1 MTPEEFL
8 RREGFRVTMEAAA
21 FMGIPDGVVA
31 AVHVYADESGKP
43 SSPIVAFAGYVSTV
57 DNWQRFDMQ
66 WKEKLEEWGI
76 DSIHTSILMRQDL
89 HYQNRTFADHE
100 EKKQLIE
107 ECLSIANAN
116 AVIAFGV
123 AVDCSAFRTIS
134 SKSQAALGGDGHM
147 MAFLAFLH
155 LLTGALDGAAK
166 NPVEHRKASLIFD
179 TNGEYAA
186 PCLELFNRQRQNH
199 PAWKEWLS
207 SICFADDEEHSPLQA
222 ADILAWVLNQSLKS
236 SAPRSQPS
244 LSAEQLE
251 QLVIIGT
258 CKLAG
263 AALIYDAPALHFLD
277 AELGR
282 GRRFE
287 DIVRLEIKDETTA
300 NNQES

>member
-57 DNWQRFDMQ
+57 DNWQRFDWQ
-66 WKEKLEEWGI
+66 WKKKLEDWGI

-89 HYQNRTFADHE
+89 CYQNHAFADHE
-100 EKKQLIE
+100 DKRQLIE
-107 ECLSIANAN
+107 ECLSIANEN

-123 AVDCSAFRTIS
+123 AVDCSAFRTMS

-147 MAFLAFLH
+147 LAFLAFLH
-155 LLTGALDGAAK
+155 LLTASLDGAVE
-166 NPVEHRKASLIFD
+166 NSVEHRKASLIFD
-179 TNGEYAA
+179 TNGQYAA

-199 PAWKEWLS
+199 PKWREWLS
-207 SICFADDEEHSPLQA
+207 SLCFADDEEHSPLQA
-222 ADILAWVLNQSLKS
+222 ADILAWVLNQRLKPFV
-236 SAPRSQPS
+236 PRSQPS
-244 LSAEQLE
+244 LSVEQLDH
-251 QLVIIGT
+251 LVTIGT
-258 CKLAG
+258 QKLAG
-263 AALIYDAPALHFLD
+263 SALSYDVQALQFLD
-277 AELGR
+277 TELDR

-287 DIVRLEIKDETTA
+287 DIVRIEIKMR
-300 NNQES
+300 Q

>member
-1 MTPEEFL
+1 
-8 RREGFRVTMEAAA
+8 MEAAA
-21 FMGIPDGVVA
+21 FMCIPDGVVA
-31 AVHVYADESGKP
+31 AVHVYADESGKS

-57 DNWQRFDMQ
+57 DNWTRFDMR
-66 WKEKLEEWGI
+66 WREKLEEWGI
-76 DSIHTSILMRQDL
+76 GSIHTSVLMRQDL
-89 HYQNRTFADHE
+89 HYQDRAFTGQE
-100 EKKQLIE
+100 EKRQLIE
-107 ECLSIANAN
+107 ECLSIASEN

-155 LLTGALDGAAK
+155 LLTGSLDGAVE
-166 NPVEHRKASLIFD
+166 NVVEHRKASLIFD
-179 TNGEYAA
+179 TNGQYAA

-207 SICFADDEEHSPLQA
+207 SICFADDEDHSPLQA
-222 ADILAWVLNQSLKS
+222 ADILAWVLNHSLKS
-236 SAPRSQPS
+236 SAPRNQSS

-258 CKLAG
+258 RKLAG
-263 AALIYDAPALHFLD
+263 AALSYDASALQFLD
-277 AELGR
+277 TELGQ

-287 DIVRLEIKDETTA
+287 DIVRLEIRNTT
-300 NNQES
+300 NRK